1 MDRYDTRDFG
11 WNLSLGYY
19 ETLCDGVE
27 QKAFD
32 WSLMFFAC
40 LIVWGSKTKKHFT
53 QSLVENSSQVQR
65 SSDPGAWM
73 ANLDQLVIFIH
84 IYFQTH
90 FKKRCVP
97 LHMYVTFFFTCR
109 WENMLIYPFLI
120 QNSPDFCI
128 FVIFFA
134 ALAWV
139 FLLWV
144 LSCAE
149 EHVHNSCSLHW
160 THKDNVRRTWNK

>member
-1 MDRYDTRDFG
+1 MIMWCCGAKSIWLKSDV
-11 WNLSLGYY
+11 
-19 ETLCDGVE
+19 LCMSD
-27 QKAFD
+27 
-32 WSLMFFAC
+32 C
-40 LIVWGSKTKKHFT
+40 LRIKNKKYFT
-53 QSLVENSSQVQR
+53 LVENSSQVQR
-65 SSDPGAWM
+65 SSDPGAWI

-84 IYFQTH
+84 VYFQTYL
-90 FKKRCVP
+90 KTRCVP

-109 WENMLIYPFLI
+109 WKNMLIYPFLI
-120 QNSPDFCI
+120 QNSPDFCS

>member
-1 MDRYDTRDFG
+1 MSIVAKMQWYIFIILRVEAFG
-11 WNLSLGYY
+11 TKKDDHVMVWSKKHL
-19 ETLCDGVE
+19 TDVLCMSD
-27 QKAFD
+27 
-32 WSLMFFAC
+32 C
-40 LIVWGSKTKKHFT
+40 LRIKNKKHFT

-90 FKKRCVP
+90 LKTRCVP
-97 LHMYVTFFFTCR
+97 LCTITFFFTCR
-109 WENMLIYPFLI
+109 WKNMLIYPFLI

-134 ALAWV
+134 ALV

-149 EHVHNSCSLHW
+149 EHVHNSCSLHL

>member
-1 MDRYDTRDFG
+1 M
-11 WNLSLGYY
+11 
-19 ETLCDGVE
+19 E

-40 LIVWGSKTKKHFT
+40 LIVWGSKTKSI
-53 QSLVENSSQVQR
+53 SLSLSWR
-65 SSDPGAWM
+65 IPLRCRGAWM

-84 IYFQTH
+84 VYFQTH
-90 FKKRCVP
+90 LKTRCVP
-97 LHMYVTFFFTCR
+97 LCTITFFFTCR
-109 WENMLIYPFLI
+109 WKNMLIYPFLI

-134 ALAWV
+134 ALVWV

-160 THKDNVRRTWNK
+160 THKDNVRGTWNK

>member
-1 MDRYDTRDFG
+1 MSIVAKMQWYIFTILRVEAFG
-11 WNLSLGYY
+11 TKKDDHVMLWSKKHLTEVWCSLHVWLS
-19 ETLCDGVE
+19 EDQK
-27 QKAFD
+27 QKAFH
-32 WSLMFFAC
+32 SVLCF
-40 LIVWGSKTKKHFT
+40 SE
-53 QSLVENSSQVQR
+53 SP
-65 SSDPGAWM
+65 DPGAWM

-84 IYFQTH
+84 VYFQTYL
-90 FKKRCVP
+90 KTRCVP

-109 WENMLIYPFLI
+109 WKNMLIYPFLI